1 MEKNVYITV
10 GISGCG
16 KSTWCKKHREA
27 HSDVESLYIC
37 PDEIRKELTGNVS
50 DQSKNSEVF
59 SLAEKR
65 LLEGTSRGVNVYW
78 DATNLNPQLLERL
91 IGMIG
96 HEYNIAL
103 IVFNRS
109 KNWQACKAAV
119 RRDIKNG
126 TDRSETSEVVV
137 KDDKGNDIPLIK
149 AMSKNFAKMKKFIR
163 SGYFYPR
170 CHAYMVWGNEP
181 EWFNGFRIK

>member
-1 MEKNVYITV
+1 MEKTVYITV
-10 GISGCG
+10 GVSGCG

-27 HSDVESLYIC
+27 HSDKSIYIC

-59 SLAEKR
+59 DLAEKR
-65 LLEGTSRGVNVYW
+65 LLEGTSKGVNVYW

-96 HEYNIAL
+96 HDYNVAL
-103 IVFNRS
+103 VVFNRS
-109 KNWQACKAAV
+109 KDWQSCRAAV
-119 RRDIKNG
+119 RRDMANNV
-126 TDRSETSEVVV
+126 DRSDTAEVVV

-149 AMSKNFAKMKKFIR
+149 AMSKNFSKMKKLIR